1 MIINFIRGFCMA
13 LADSVP
19 GVSGGTVAFLLGF
32 YDKFIGSLNSLTT
45 RSLSDKKDALLFLLK
60 LGVGWIVGFILAID
74 ILAKVFDVRIYE
86 VSSLF
91 LGFILFAIPVVIK
104 EEKDVFIFNRYTVIS
119 AFVGILLVAF
129 LTYFNPTSGQDS
141 TFDLLHLDI
150 GSIAYIIIAGMFAI
164 AAMILP
170 GISGST
176 LLLIFGLYI
185 PLVHAVSST
194 IHGDF
199 SYIPAMLI
207 FICGIILGLAT
218 VVRFVHVALIKH
230 RSIMVFF
237 IIGMMIGSFYAIV
250 MGPTTLA
257 EPKEMMTL
265 DTFSVLWFLIGGALI
280 YGLQYLKKVI
290 DK

>member
-104 EEKDVFIFNRYTVIS
+104 EEKDAFIFNRYTVIS

-280 YGLQYLKKVI
+280 YGLQYLKKII

>member
-119 AFVGILLVAF
+119 AFLGILLVAF

-218 VVRFVHVALIKH
+218 VVRFVHIALIKH

-280 YGLQYLKKVI
+280 YGLQYLKKII

>member
-280 YGLQYLKKVI
+280 YGLQYLKKII

>member
-104 EEKDVFIFNRYTVIS
+104 EEKEAFIVNRYTVIS
-119 AFVGILLVAF
+119 AIVGILLVAF

-207 FICGIILGLAT
+207 FIFGIILGLAT

-230 RSIMVFF
+230 RPLMVFF
-237 IIGMMIGSFYAIV
+237 IIGMMIGSFYAII

-257 EPKEMMTL
+257 EPKEMMTF
-265 DTFSVLWFLIGGALI
+265 DTFSILWFLIGGVLI
-280 YGLQYLKKVI
+280 YGLQYLKKII